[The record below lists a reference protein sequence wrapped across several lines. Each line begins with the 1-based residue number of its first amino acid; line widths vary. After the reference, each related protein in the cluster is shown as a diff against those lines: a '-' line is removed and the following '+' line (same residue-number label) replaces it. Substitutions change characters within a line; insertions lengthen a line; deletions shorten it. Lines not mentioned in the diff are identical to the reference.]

1 MAYKHG
7 AYGERV
13 SSKTRS
19 ASQVEENLA
28 YFGVAPINLIR
39 GYDDAGLINTP
50 VRLRNLGEAQSKI
63 GYSENWDSFSLCE
76 VVDYHFNN
84 TVENAGPIYIINV
97 LDPDTHRKK
106 TQTTKSVGFSNGK
119 ETSNSDTIILDTLA
133 IADKTEG
140 IDYSLEYNFTAG
152 AVTITSLIDTDPLKD
167 DVDVTFYEVD
177 TSMIEAADIIGQKS
191 QSGTYSGYRHRSIY
205 A

>member
-1 MAYKHG
+1 MLF
-7 AYGERV
+7 
-13 SSKTRS
+13 RS
-19 ASQVEENLA
+19 
-28 YFGVAPINLIR
+28 
-39 GYDDAGLINTP
+39 INTP

-119 ETSNSDTIILDTLA
+119 GTFNSDTIILDTLA

-140 IDYSLEYNFTAG
+140 VDYSLEYNFTAG

-167 DVDVTFYEVD
+167 DVNVTFYEVD
-177 TSMIEAADIIGQKS
+177 TSMIEAADIIEIGRAS
-191 QSGTYSGYRHRSIY
+191 CRERV
-205 A
+205 

>member
-19 ASQVEENLA
+19 ASQVEENLV

-84 TVENAGPIYIINV
+84 TDATISRHIPHGAIMLCGLSI
-97 LDPDTHRKK
+97 HRGC
-106 TQTTKSVGFSNGK
+106 SRFLS
-119 ETSNSDTIILDTLA
+119 A
-133 IADKTEG
+133 
-140 IDYSLEYNFTAG
+140 
-152 AVTITSLIDTDPLKD
+152 
-167 DVDVTFYEVD
+167 
-177 TSMIEAADIIGQKS
+177 S
-191 QSGTYSGYRHRSIY
+191 QSILCELLD
-205 A
+205 

>member
-19 ASQVEENLA
+19 ASQVEENLV

-84 TVENAGPIYIINV
+84 TVENA
-97 LDPDTHRKK
+97 
-106 TQTTKSVGFSNGK
+106 
-119 ETSNSDTIILDTLA
+119 
-133 IADKTEG
+133 
-140 IDYSLEYNFTAG
+140 
-152 AVTITSLIDTDPLKD
+152 
-167 DVDVTFYEVD
+167 
-177 TSMIEAADIIGQKS
+177 
-191 QSGTYSGYRHRSIY
+191 
-205 A
+205 